1 MNTLIIILEKYSIG
15 EGVIVS
21 LFSMLI
27 VFLLLL
33 LLSIIIT
40 LLKFI
45 PFQDRD
51 KNAKKPVAAGAQNHA
66 VAISST
72 EDEEERLV
80 AMLTASCL
88 AKNEIDGDVKVVSV
102 ERTK

>member
-1 MNTLIIILEKYSIG
+1 MNTLIVMLEKFSMG
-15 EGVIVS
+15 EGVVVS

-40 LLKFI
+40 LLKFV
-45 PFQDRD
+45 PF
-51 KNAKKPVAAGAQNHA
+51 KNTDEVTNKPVMANVQNH
-66 VAISST
+66 VGTTSST
-72 EDEEERLV
+72 GDEEERMV
-80 AMLTASCL
+80 AMLVASCL
-88 AKNEIDGDVKVVSV
+88 AKDEIKGDVKVVSV

>member
-1 MNTLIIILEKYSIG
+1 MNTLIVILEKYSMG
-15 EGVIVS
+15 EGVVVS

-40 LLKFI
+40 LLKYI
-45 PFQDRD
+45 PF
-51 KNAKKPVAAGAQNHA
+51 KNDVASAEKPISAGAENNTVVSSS
-66 VAISST
+66 VA
-72 EDEEERLV
+72 DEEERMV
-80 AMLTASCL
+80 AMLVASCL
-88 AKNEIDGDVKVVSV
+88 AKDEIDGDVKVVSV

>member
-1 MNTLIIILEKYSIG
+1 MTTLIIILEKYSMG
-15 EGVIVS
+15 EGVLVS
-21 LFSMLI
+21 LFSMVI

-45 PFQDRD
+45 PF
-51 KNAKKPVAAGAQNHA
+51 KNTEKNTKKPVAVGAQNHVDTTSSA
-66 VAISST
+66 VD
-72 EDEEERLV
+72 DEERMV
-80 AMLTASCL
+80 AMLVASCL
-88 AKNEIDGDVKVVSV
+88 AKDEIAGDIKVVSV